1 MCVMCLERGASCD
14 LGQVRPTFQTFS
26 HEMKPRCRC
35 PSRTPSGIGEG
46 LLWLGFIHMD
56 VFSQTRAV
64 KGYNRWEPHSINS
77 RQSRTPTKIKNT
89 QQARESKQRRRRW
102 AVPTAIRARTL
113 PKHHWHPLGRTRV
126 RRPHRGHGNPRG
138 RGGLASH
145 PWECACDDQ
154 KESKLRREEAAARG
168 SHTESC
174 DALPTAHVAPTARG
188 GCRVALRRLVRF
200 ATYSQGRM
208 GPLPRPSQ

>member
-14 LGQVRPTFQTFS
+14 LGQVRPTFRTFS

-64 KGYNRWEPHSINS
+64 KGYNRCARHSTNS

-102 AVPTAIRARTL
+102 ACGREVLGELCDSIEAMRA
-113 PKHHWHPLGRTRV
+113 PNSSEPLLTGISHELRMYVCVCVSQQMGLSMSREE
-126 RRPHRGHGNPRG
+126 GG
-138 RGGLASH
+138 RGG
-145 PWECACDDQ
+145 
-154 KESKLRREEAAARG
+154 
-168 SHTESC
+168 
-174 DALPTAHVAPTARG
+174 
-188 GCRVALRRLVRF
+188 
-200 ATYSQGRM
+200 M
-208 GPLPRPSQ
+208 N